1 MPVRTWRLLS
11 GTVRELDV
19 SDRVIGFYIDSDY
32 VVMPKRRFASTRL
45 SNGQRVIA
53 AARRSM
59 FIRSRWSV
67 HGYRLADD
75 QTIHTSG
82 VGDKRWPGLLGLG
95 WVFVCCYRA
104 YLGVDLADALL
115 PAPFGLLVFILTED
129 DFRAER
135 YAATLLQ

>member
-32 VVMPKRRFASTRL
+32 VVMAKRRFASTRL

-82 VGDKRWPGLLGLG
+82 VGIIAGLG
-95 WVFVCCYRA
+95 FWDSAGFSC
-104 YLGVDLADALL
+104 
-115 PAPFGLLVFILTED
+115 
-129 DFRAER
+129 
-135 YAATLLQ
+135 AAIEPT